1 MSVRIQSEDFDL
13 STEVAKLR
21 AASPAIGAV
30 VSFLGTVRDIQGDE
44 NGKVF
49 SLELEHYPGMT
60 EKVLQ
65 ALETEVRLRWQI
77 EEMLIIH
84 RVGKLKPTDQIVLV
98 VVCTQHRQAAFE
110 ACAYTMDM
118 LKTRAPF
125 WKKEASGKGNHW
137 VQAKHSDDEVAAE
150 WGRGKHD

>member
-30 VSFLGTVRDIQGDE
+30 VSFLGTVRDIQGDDS
-44 NGKVF
+44 GKVF

-65 ALETEVRLRWQI
+65 ALETEVRLRWQT
-77 EEMLIIH
+77 EDMLIIH
-84 RVGKLKPTDQIVLV
+84 RVGKLKPADQIVLV
-98 VVCTQHRQAAFE
+98 VVCTQHRQTAFE
-110 ACAYTMDM
+110 ACAYAMDM

-125 WKKEASGKGNHW
+125 WKKEATGKGNHW
-137 VQAKHSDDEVAAE
+137 VEAKHSDDEIAAE
-150 WGRGKHD
+150 WEKKKK

>member
-1 MSVRIQSEDFDL
+1 MSVRVQSEDFDL

-30 VSFLGTVRDIQGDE
+30 VSFLGTVRDIQGDDSG
-44 NGKVF
+44 NVF

-84 RVGKLKPTDQIVLV
+84 RVGKLKPTDQIILV
-98 VVCTQHRQAAFE
+98 VVCTQHRQTAFE
-110 ACAYTMDM
+110 ACAYAMDM

-125 WKKEASGKGNHW
+125 WKKEATGKGNHW
-137 VQAKHSDDEVAAE
+137 VEAKHSDDEVVAKWE
-150 WGRGKHD
+150 KKKK